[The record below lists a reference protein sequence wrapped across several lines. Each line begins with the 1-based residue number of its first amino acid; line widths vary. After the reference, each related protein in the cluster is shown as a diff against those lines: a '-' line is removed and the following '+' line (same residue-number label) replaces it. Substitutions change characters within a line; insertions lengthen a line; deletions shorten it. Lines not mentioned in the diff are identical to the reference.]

1 MRKEEKNIFVVGDKL
16 KNLSIHSSVYTISS
30 LKKLIKSN
38 EYCMSLEK
46 YIVHFGQGLSELQVK
61 EILKIVECHGMSDR
75 IIFKDSRL
83 NTKSNSRLTHK
94 CLSKNIMISEPIKIN
109 DEIYHCDLMLEDDCD
124 EMNDHVT
131 GVHIQGS
138 VIIEAAR
145 QMVLAV
151 SEKYFIPNTCKQKLN
166 FVTHKIDT
174 TFHQYVFPIPV
185 VMKYRVSEIKMNRNN
200 NFSSSVHISFIQND
214 AVTAEIFF
222 KFSVLDAQ
230 YLSEKENFLAGLCI
244 QSHFDKT
251 LGA

>member
-1 MRKEEKNIFVVGDKL
+1 MSKEEKNILVVGDKL
-16 KNLSIHSSVYTISS
+16 KNLSVHSNVYTISS
-30 LKKLIKSN
+30 LKRLIKYN
-38 EYCMSLEK
+38 EDYINPEK

-138 VIIEAAR
+138 VLIEAAR

-151 SEKYFIPNTCKQKLN
+151 SEKYFISADFKRKLN

-174 TFHQYVFPIPV
+174 TFHQYIFPIPV
-185 VMKYRVSEIKMNRNN
+185 VMKYKVSEMKMSRNN
-200 NFSSSVHISFIQND
+200 NFSSSVHISFVQND
-214 AVTAEIFF
+214 YVASEIFF
-222 KFSVLDAQ
+222 KFSVLDAE
-230 YLSEKENFLAGLCI
+230 YLSEQEISLAALCI
-244 QSHFDKT
+244 KSHFDKA
-251 LGA
+251 LGV